1 MDIAYCRWIIDKH
14 MESGYFTME
23 IFHSD
28 INYVNVLVSIIMCR
42 LSAQVFFCN
51 FVCPNYHVAISSI
64 YYFRSNTNF
73 SILYEFWH
81 KTKPGSCI
89 TIIAL
94 SLHLYIHGN
103 IEELLDWMLMMI
115 HRTKQKV
122 YK

>member
-1 MDIAYCRWIIDKH
+1 MDIAYCRWIIDKR

-28 INYVNVLVSIIMCR
+28 INYVI
-42 LSAQVFFCN
+42 
-51 FVCPNYHVAISSI
+51 
-64 YYFRSNTNF
+64 F

-81 KTKPGSCI
+81 KTKPRTCI
-89 TIIAL
+89 AIIAL